1 MKNIILVVLVL
12 SFCVGAL
19 FAQPVYG
26 GRLGLNMGNIT
37 ANNIQDNGAR
47 MGLHIG
53 GMMQYPIAENIL
65 IQPELLYSMKGVK
78 WDSSGG
84 FESTWA
90 MDYLEIPVMVKYDYV
105 MPTVRIQ
112 PYLGP
117 SFGILL
123 SAKDKWEGGGSSGTT
138 DFKDHTNALDVG
150 LNIGADVVF
159 MKNFMAGLRYNMGL
173 ANVQK
178 DPANDDA
185 KYYTRTFM
193 INFGYLI
200 GVE

>member
-78 WDSSGG
+78 FDYPGG
-84 FESTWA
+84 SESTLA

-138 DFKDHTNALDVG
+138 DFKDDTNALDVG

-178 DPANDDA
+178 DPANDDD